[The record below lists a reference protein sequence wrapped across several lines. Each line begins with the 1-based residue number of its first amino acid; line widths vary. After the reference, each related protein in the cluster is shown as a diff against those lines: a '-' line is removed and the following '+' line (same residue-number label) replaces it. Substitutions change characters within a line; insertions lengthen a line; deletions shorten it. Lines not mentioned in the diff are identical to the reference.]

1 VPDLAP
7 PAPGIEVTRTSRS
20 ASIDAMRRALYRLR
34 FASGLFLFAVL
45 AGSCSGDIAASR
57 PYVLATATVGG
68 TYYPVGVALA
78 TITKSRLHAEHGI
91 SLAAISSAGSL
102 ENIKLLRDNQAQFA
116 LLQGVF
122 AAWAW
127 NGEGPVSDPQTW
139 LRSVSAMWQNVEHFA
154 LLSEFV
160 VDGTLADLGSLDGQR
175 YVLGERNSGAEHTGA
190 YILDSL
196 GIDFRRK
203 FDLAWMG
210 YGATADAIQ
219 DGNIV
224 GMNIPAGVP
233 VSAITR
239 AWAVLGDRLTVL
251 GVADEELSRINTRY
265 PLWDYYEIPPGTYPN
280 QRMSVRSIAHPN
292 VLAVRAD
299 VPDETVYQITKA
311 MWENLSALQQIH
323 RATTDMKPQLAL
335 KGLGAPLHPGAARYY
350 REHGLEI
357 PDNLAPP

>member
-1 VPDLAP
+1 
-7 PAPGIEVTRTSRS
+7 
-20 ASIDAMRRALYRLR
+20 MRRALHTILI
-34 FASGLFLFAVL
+34 SGLL
-45 AGSCSGDIAASR
+45 AWAIVQTSCSGDLASNR

-91 SLAAISSAGSL
+91 SLSAISSAGSL

-127 NGEGPVSDPQTW
+127 NGEGPVREPQLW

-154 LLSEFV
+154 LLAEYV
-160 VDGTLADLGSLDGQR
+160 EQGTLEDLGRLDGQR
-175 YVLGERNSGAEHTGA
+175 FVLGERNSGAEHTGA

-196 GIDFRRK
+196 GIDYRRQFR
-203 FDLAWMG
+203 LAYMG

-233 VSAITR
+233 VSAVTR
-239 AWAVLGDRLTVL
+239 AWAVLGDRMTVL
-251 GVADEELSRINTRY
+251 NVTTEELAKINARY
-265 PLWDYYEIPPGTYPN
+265 PLWDFYVMPPGTYPN
-280 QRMSVRSIAHPN
+280 QRAPIRSIAHPN

-299 VPDETVYQITKA
+299 VPEETVYQVTKS
-311 MWENLSALQQIH
+311 MWENLATLQEIH
-323 RATTDMKPQLAL
+323 RSTNDMQLELAL

-350 REHGLEI
+350 RQRGLTI
-357 PDNLAPP
+357 PDHLTPP

>member
-1 VPDLAP
+1 
-7 PAPGIEVTRTSRS
+7 
-20 ASIDAMRRALYRLR
+20 MRRTLYI
-34 FASGLFLFAVL
+34 SLFLLILFLSAVFQT
-45 AGSCSGDIAASR
+45 ACSGDLAGNR
-57 PYVLATATVGG
+57 PYILATATVGG

-127 NGEGPVSDPQTW
+127 NGEGPVREPQRW

-154 LLSEFV
+154 LLAEYV
-160 VDGTLADLGSLDGQR
+160 EDGTLKDLGTLDGLR

-196 GIDFRRK
+196 GIDYRQK
-203 FDLAWMG
+203 LDLAYMG

-224 GMNIPAGVP
+224 GMNVPAGVP

-239 AWAVLGDRLTVL
+239 AWAVLGERMVVL
-251 GVADEELSRINTRY
+251 DVSESELARINSRY
-265 PLWDYYEIPPGTYPN
+265 PLWDYYDIPAGTYPN
-280 QRMSVRSIAHPN
+280 QHAPIRSAGHPN

-299 VPDETVYQITKA
+299 VPEETVYRITKS
-311 MWENLSALQQIH
+311 MWENLSALQEIH
-323 RATTDMKPQLAL
+323 RSTNDMKLELAL

-350 REHGLEI
+350 RERGLVI
-357 PDNLAPP
+357 PDHLSPP

>member
-1 VPDLAP
+1 
-7 PAPGIEVTRTSRS
+7 
-20 ASIDAMRRALYRLR
+20 MRRTFHSTGLCS
-34 FASGLFLFAVL
+34 FLFLFA
-45 AGSCSGDIAASR
+45 ASPTACTGDIASDR

-127 NGEGPVSDPQTW
+127 NGEGPVREPQHW
-139 LRSVSAMWQNVEHFA
+139 LRSVSAMWPNVEHFA
-154 LLSEFV
+154 LLTEYV
-160 VDGTLADLGSLDGQR
+160 ENGTLQDLDALDAQR

-196 GIDFRRK
+196 GIDYRQK
-203 FDLAWMG
+203 FALAFMG

-239 AWAVLGDRLTVL
+239 AWAALGERMVVLSVS
-251 GVADEELSRINTRY
+251 ESELARINSRY
-265 PLWDYYEIPPGTYPN
+265 PLWDYYDIPAGTYPN
-280 QRMSVRSIAHPN
+280 QHATIRSAGHPN

-299 VPDETVYQITKA
+299 VPEDTVYRITKS
-311 MWENLSALQQIH
+311 MWENLSALQEIH
-323 RATTDMKPQLAL
+323 RATKDMRLDLAL
-335 KGLGAPLHPGAARYY
+335 KGLGAPLHAGAARYY
-350 REHGLEI
+350 REQGLVI
-357 PDNLAPP
+357 PDHLTPP

>member
-1 VPDLAP
+1 
-7 PAPGIEVTRTSRS
+7 
-20 ASIDAMRRALYRLR
+20 MRRALHTIRLL
-34 FASGLFLFAVL
+34 SGLLVFAVFQI
-45 AGSCSGDIAASR
+45 SCSGDLAGDR

-127 NGEGPVSDPQTW
+127 NGEGPVREPQPW
-139 LRSVSAMWQNVEHFA
+139 LRSVSAMWLNVEHFA
-154 LLSEFV
+154 LLTEYV
-160 VDGTLADLGSLDGQR
+160 ENGTLQDLGTLDGQR

-196 GIDFRRK
+196 GIDYRQK
-203 FDLAWMG
+203 LDLAYMG

-219 DGNIV
+219 DGNIA

-239 AWAVLGDRLTVL
+239 AWAVLGDRMVVL
-251 GVADEELSRINTRY
+251 NVSESELAQINRRY
-265 PLWDYYEIPPGTYPN
+265 PLWDYYDMPAGTYPN
-280 QRMSVRSIAHPN
+280 QQAPIRSAGHPN

-299 VPDETVYQITKA
+299 VPEETVYQITKS
-311 MWENLSALQQIH
+311 MWQNLSALQEIH
-323 RATTDMKPQLAL
+323 RATNDMKLDLAL

-350 REHGLEI
+350 REQGLDI
-357 PDNLAPP
+357 PGHLSPP

>member
-1 VPDLAP
+1 VNQTIRKA
-7 PAPGIEVTRTSRS
+7 R
-20 ASIDAMRRALYRLR
+20 IDAVPRVLYRIRLL
-34 FASGLFLFAVL
+34 SGLFLFAVL
-45 AGSCSGDIAASR
+45 QSSCSGDLAGER

-78 TITKSRLHAEHGI
+78 TITKSKLHAEHGI

-127 NGEGPVSDPQTW
+127 NGDGPVREPQLW

-154 LLSEFV
+154 LLTEYV
-160 VDGTLADLGSLDGQR
+160 GNGTLQDLGGLDGQR

-196 GIDFRRK
+196 GIDYRQR
-203 FDLAWMG
+203 FDLAYMG

-239 AWAVLGDRLTVL
+239 AWAVLGDRMVVL
-251 GVADEELSRINTRY
+251 NVSESELAQINTRY
-265 PLWDYYEIPPGTYPN
+265 PLWDYYDLPAGTYPN
-280 QRMSVRSIAHPN
+280 QHAPIRSAGHPN
-292 VLAVRAD
+292 ILAVRAD
-299 VPDETVYQITKA
+299 VPDETVYRITKS
-311 MWENLSALQQIH
+311 MWENLSALQEIH
-323 RATTDMKPQLAL
+323 RATNDMKLELAL

-350 REHGLEI
+350 REQGLDI
-357 PDNLAPP
+357 PEHLSPP

>member
-1 VPDLAP
+1 
-7 PAPGIEVTRTSRS
+7 
-20 ASIDAMRRALYRLR
+20 MRRALHRLR
-34 FASGLFLFAVL
+34 FVSSLLLFAVL
-45 AGSCSGDIAASR
+45 AGSCSGDLAASR

-78 TITKSRLHAEHGI
+78 TITKSRLHADHGI

-102 ENIKLLRDNQAQFA
+102 ENIKLMRDNQAQFA

-122 AAWAW
+122 GAWAW
-127 NGEGPVSDPQTW
+127 NGEGPVRNPQTW
-139 LRSVSAMWQNVEHFA
+139 LRSISAMWQNVEHFA

-160 VDGTLADLGSLDGQR
+160 ADGTLADLGKLDGQR

-196 GIDFRRK
+196 GIDYRRNL
-203 FDLAWMG
+203 DLAYMG

-251 GVADEELSRINTRY
+251 GVTDEELSKINARY
-265 PLWDYYEIPPGTYPN
+265 PLWDYYDIRPGTYPS
-280 QRMSVRSIAHPN
+280 QGTAVRSIAHPN

-299 VPDETVYQITKA
+299 VPDETVYQVTKA
-311 MWENLSALQQIH
+311 MWENLPALKEIH
-323 RATTDMKPQLAL
+323 RATTDMKPGLAL

-350 REHGLEI
+350 REQGLTI
-357 PDNLAPP
+357 PDHLSPP

>member
-1 VPDLAP
+1 
-7 PAPGIEVTRTSRS
+7 
-20 ASIDAMRRALYRLR
+20 MRRALHRLR
-34 FASGLFLFAVL
+34 FVSSLLLFVVL
-45 AGSCSGDIAASR
+45 AGSCSGDLAASR

-78 TITKSRLHAEHGI
+78 TITKSRLHADHGI

-102 ENIKLLRDNQAQFA
+102 ENIKLMRDNQAQFA

-127 NGEGPVSDPQTW
+127 NGEGPVRDPQTW
-139 LRSVSAMWQNVEHFA
+139 LRSISAMWQNVEHFA

-160 VDGTLADLGSLDGQR
+160 VGGTLADLGELDGQR

-196 GIDFRRK
+196 GIDYRQK
-203 FDLAWMG
+203 LDLAYMG

-251 GVADEELSRINTRY
+251 GVTDEELSKINTRY
-265 PLWDYYEIPPGTYPN
+265 ALWDYYDIRPGTYPN
-280 QRMSVRSIAHPN
+280 QGATVRSIAHPN

-311 MWENLSALQQIH
+311 MWENLPALQEIH
-323 RATTDMKPQLAL
+323 RATVDMKPELAL
-335 KGLGAPLHPGAARYY
+335 KGLGAPLHPGAVRYY
-350 REHGLEI
+350 REQGLAI
-357 PDNLAPP
+357 PDHLSPP

>member
-1 VPDLAP
+1 MW
-7 PAPGIEVTRTSRS
+7 RTP
-20 ASIDAMRRALYRLR
+20 YRLR
-34 FASGLFLFAVL
+34 FLAGLFLTVVL
-45 AGSCSGDIAASR
+45 QLSCSGELAGER

-78 TITKSRLHAEHGI
+78 TISKSKLYPEYGI

-127 NGEGPVSDPQTW
+127 NGEGPVREPQTW
-139 LRSVSAMWQNVEHFA
+139 LRSVSGMWHNVEHFA
-154 LLSEFV
+154 LLADLVQE
-160 VDGTLADLGSLDGQR
+160 GTLSDLGSLKGQR
-175 YVLGERNSGAEHTGA
+175 FVLGERNSGAEHTGA

-196 GIDFRRK
+196 GIDYRRRMN
-203 FDLAWMG
+203 LAYMG

-239 AWAVLGDRLTVL
+239 AWAMLGHRMVVLDVSA
-251 GVADEELSRINTRY
+251 VELARINARY
-265 PLWDYYEIPPGTYPN
+265 PLWGRYEIAAGTYPN
-280 QRMSVRSIAHPN
+280 QASPVQSISHPN
-292 VLAVRAD
+292 VLAVRED
-299 VPDETVYQITKA
+299 VPDETVYQVTRS
-311 MWENLSALQQIH
+311 MWENLASLQEIH
-323 RATTDMKPQLAL
+323 RSTNDMKLELAL
-335 KGLGAPLHPGAARYY
+335 AGLGAPLHPGAARFY
-350 REHGLEI
+350 RERGLSI
-357 PDNLAPP
+357 PPHLSPP

>member
-1 VPDLAP
+1 
-7 PAPGIEVTRTSRS
+7 
-20 ASIDAMRRALYRLR
+20 MRRASYTIRLV
-34 FASGLFLFAVL
+34 SGALLVSL
-45 AGSCSGDIAASR
+45 LQGSCSGELAADR

-78 TITKSRLHAEHGI
+78 TISKSRLQSGHGI

-127 NGEGPVSDPQTW
+127 KGEGPVGKAQPY
-139 LRSVSAMWQNVEHFA
+139 LRSVSAMWQNVEHFV
-154 LLSEFV
+154 LLSELV
-160 VDGTLADLGSLDGQR
+160 GNGTLMDLDALRGER

-190 YILDSL
+190 YILNSL
-196 GIDFRRK
+196 GIDYRRK
-203 FDLAWMG
+203 LDLAYMG

-233 VSAITR
+233 VSAITS
-239 AWAVLGDRLTVL
+239 ASAVLGDRMTVL
-251 GVADEELSRINTRY
+251 NVSADELSKINARY
-265 PLWDYYEIPPGTYPN
+265 PLWDFYDIPSGTYPN
-280 QRMSVRSIAHPN
+280 QDAPIRSIAHPN

-299 VPDETVYQITKA
+299 VPEEAVYQITKSI
-311 MWENLSALQQIH
+311 WENLAALQEIH
-323 RATTDMKPQLAL
+323 RATSDMKLELAL

-350 REHGLEI
+350 REQGLTI
-357 PDNLAPP
+357 PDELTPP

>member
-1 VPDLAP
+1 MWRAP
-7 PAPGIEVTRTSRS
+7 C
-20 ASIDAMRRALYRLR
+20 RLR
-34 FASGLFLFAVL
+34 FVSGLLLTVFLQL
-45 AGSCSGDIAASR
+45 SCSGELAADR

-78 TITKSRLHAEHGI
+78 TISKSKLYPEHGI

-127 NGEGPVSDPQTW
+127 NGEGPVREPQVW
-139 LRSVSAMWQNVEHFA
+139 LRSVSGMWHNVEHFA
-154 LLSEFV
+154 LLADLV
-160 VDGTLADLGSLDGQR
+160 QAGTLSDLGSLDGQR
-175 YVLGERNSGAEHTGA
+175 FVLGERNSGAEHTGA

-196 GIDFRRK
+196 GIDYRRGM
-203 FDLAWMG
+203 DLAYMG

-239 AWAVLGDRLTVL
+239 ALAVLGRRMVVL
-251 GVADEELSRINTRY
+251 DVSDAELAQINARY
-265 PLWDYYEIPPGTYPN
+265 PLWDHYEIAAGTYPN
-280 QRMSVRSIAHPN
+280 QRSPIRSISHPN
-292 VLAVRAD
+292 VLAVRED
-299 VPDETVYQITKA
+299 VPDETVYEITRT
-311 MWENLSALQQIH
+311 MWENLSTLQEIH
-323 RATTDMKPQLAL
+323 RSTHDMKLEHAL

-350 REHGLEI
+350 RERGVEI
-357 PDNLAPP
+357 PPHLAPP

>member
-1 VPDLAP
+1 
-7 PAPGIEVTRTSRS
+7 
-20 ASIDAMRRALYRLR
+20 MRRALHTIRLL
-34 FASGLFLFAVL
+34 SGLLVFAVFQI
-45 AGSCSGDIAASR
+45 SCSGDLAGDR

-127 NGEGPVSDPQTW
+127 NGEGPVREPQPW
-139 LRSVSAMWQNVEHFA
+139 LRSVSAMWLNVEHFA
-154 LLSEFV
+154 LLTEYV
-160 VDGTLADLGSLDGQR
+160 ENGTLQDLGTLDGQR

-196 GIDFRRK
+196 GIDYRQK
-203 FDLAWMG
+203 LDLAYMG

-219 DGNIV
+219 DGNIA

-239 AWAVLGDRLTVL
+239 AWAVLGDRMVVL
-251 GVADEELSRINTRY
+251 NVSESELAQINRRY
-265 PLWDYYEIPPGTYPN
+265 PLWDYYDMPAGTYPN
-280 QRMSVRSIAHPN
+280 QQAPIRSAGHPN

-299 VPDETVYQITKA
+299 VPEETVYQITKS
-311 MWENLSALQQIH
+311 MWENLSALQEIH
-323 RATTDMKPQLAL
+323 RATNDMKLDLAL

-350 REHGLEI
+350 REQGLDI
-357 PDNLAPP
+357 PGHLSPP

>member
-1 VPDLAP
+1 
-7 PAPGIEVTRTSRS
+7 
-20 ASIDAMRRALYRLR
+20 MRRALHTIRLL
-34 FASGLFLFAVL
+34 SGLLVFAVL
-45 AGSCSGDIAASR
+45 QISCSGDLAGDR

-127 NGEGPVSDPQTW
+127 NGEGPVREPQPW
-139 LRSVSAMWQNVEHFA
+139 LRSVSAMWLNVEHFA
-154 LLSEFV
+154 LLTEYV
-160 VDGTLADLGSLDGQR
+160 ENGTLQDLGTLDGQR

-196 GIDFRRK
+196 GIDYRQK
-203 FDLAWMG
+203 LDLAYMG

-219 DGNIV
+219 DGNIA

-239 AWAVLGDRLTVL
+239 AWAVLGDRMVVL
-251 GVADEELSRINTRY
+251 NVSESELAQINRRY
-265 PLWDYYEIPPGTYPN
+265 PLWDYYDMPAGTYPN
-280 QRMSVRSIAHPN
+280 QQAPIRSAGHPN

-299 VPDETVYQITKA
+299 VPEETVYQITKS
-311 MWENLSALQQIH
+311 MWENLSALQEIH
-323 RATTDMKPQLAL
+323 RATNDMKLDLAL

-350 REHGLEI
+350 REQGLDI
-357 PDNLAPP
+357 PGHLSPP

>member
-1 VPDLAP
+1 
-7 PAPGIEVTRTSRS
+7 
-20 ASIDAMRRALYRLR
+20 MRRALHTILI
-34 FASGLFLFAVL
+34 SCLL
-45 AGSCSGDIAASR
+45 ACAIVQTSCSGDLASNR

-78 TITKSRLHAEHGI
+78 TITKSRLHARHGV
-91 SLAAISSAGSL
+91 SLSAISSAGSL

-122 AAWAW
+122 VAWAW
-127 NGEGPVSDPQTW
+127 NGEGPVREPQLW

-154 LLSEFV
+154 LLAEYV
-160 VDGTLADLGSLDGQR
+160 EHGTLQDLALLDGQR

-196 GIDFRRK
+196 GIDYKRQFR
-203 FDLAWMG
+203 LAYMG
-210 YGATADAIQ
+210 YGAAADAIQ

-239 AWAVLGDRLTVL
+239 AWAVLGDRMAVL
-251 GVADEELSRINTRY
+251 DVSDEELAKINVRY
-265 PLWDYYEIPPGTYPN
+265 PLWDFYAMPPGTYPN
-280 QRMSVRSIAHPN
+280 QLAPVRSIAHPN
-292 VLAVRAD
+292 VLAVRED
-299 VPDETVYQITKA
+299 VPEETVYQVTKS
-311 MWENLSALQQIH
+311 MWENLSTLQEIH
-323 RATTDMKPQLAL
+323 RSTKDMRLELAL

-350 REHGLEI
+350 LEQGLTI
-357 PDNLAPP
+357 PDHLTPP

>member
-1 VPDLAP
+1 MRCILCV
-7 PAPGIEVTRTSRS
+7 SR
-20 ASIDAMRRALYRLR
+20 LLLG
-34 FASGLFLFAVL
+34 GLILCVL
-45 AGSCSGDIAASR
+45 SSCSGDLSADR

-78 TITKSRLHAEHGI
+78 TITKSRLHREHGI

-102 ENIKLLRDNQAQFA
+102 ENLKLLRDNQAQFA

-127 NGEGPVSDPQTW
+127 RGEGPVSSPQTE
-139 LRSVSAMWQNVEHFA
+139 LRSISAMWQNVEHFA
-154 LLSEFV
+154 LLSDLV
-160 VDGTLADLGSLDGQR
+160 VDGTLSDIAALNGHR
-175 YVLGERNSGAEHTGA
+175 FVLGERNSGAAHTGA

-196 GIDFRRK
+196 GIDHRARL
-203 FDLAWMG
+203 DLAYMG

-239 AWAVLGDRLTVL
+239 ASAVMGERLTLLNVTP
-251 GVADEELSRINTRY
+251 EELRLINGRY
-265 PLWDYYEIPPGTYPN
+265 PLWDFYDIPAGTYPN
-280 QRMSVRSIAHPN
+280 QQRAVRSAAHPN

-299 VPDETVYQITKA
+299 VPEEAVYQVTRA
-311 MWENLSALQQIH
+311 LWENLSVLQDIH
-323 RATTDMKPQLAL
+323 RSTRDMKLDLAL

-350 REHGLEI
+350 REQGLVI
-357 PDNLAPP
+357 PDELTPP

>member
-1 VPDLAP
+1 MLRAP
-7 PAPGIEVTRTSRS
+7 
-20 ASIDAMRRALYRLR
+20 YRL
-34 FASGLFLFAVL
+34 SILSSLFVAIFLQF
-45 AGSCSGDIAASR
+45 SCSGELAGER

-78 TITKSRLHAEHGI
+78 TISKSKLYPEHGI

-127 NGEGPVSDPQTW
+127 NGEGPVREPQAW
-139 LRSVSAMWQNVEHFA
+139 LRSVSGMWHNVEHFA
-154 LLSEFV
+154 LLSDLV
-160 VDGTLADLGSLDGQR
+160 RNGTLSDLELLDGQR
-175 YVLGERNSGAEHTGA
+175 FVLGERNSGAEHTGA

-196 GIDFRRK
+196 GIDYRRRM
-203 FDLAWMG
+203 DLAYMG

-239 AWAVLGDRLTVL
+239 AWAVLGSRLVVL
-251 GVADEELSRINTRY
+251 HVSDDELAQINARY
-265 PLWDYYEIPPGTYPN
+265 PLWDSYEIAAGTYPN
-280 QRMSVRSIAHPN
+280 QRSPIRSISHPN
-292 VLAVRAD
+292 VLAVRED
-299 VPDETVYQITKA
+299 VPEETVYQITRS
-311 MWENLSALQQIH
+311 MWENLSTLQEIH
-323 RATTDMKPQLAL
+323 RSTNDMKLELAL
-335 KGLGAPLHPGAARYY
+335 KGLGAPLHPGAARFY
-350 REHGLEI
+350 RERGLTI
-357 PDNLAPP
+357 PPHLAPP

>member
-1 VPDLAP
+1 
-7 PAPGIEVTRTSRS
+7 
-20 ASIDAMRRALYRLR
+20 MRRALHRLR
-34 FASGLFLFAVL
+34 FVSGLLLFAAL
-45 AGSCSGDIAASR
+45 AGSCSGDLAASR

-78 TITKSRLHAEHGI
+78 TITKSRLHADHGI

-102 ENIKLLRDNQAQFA
+102 ENIKLMRDNQAQFA

-122 AAWAW
+122 GAWAW
-127 NGEGPVSDPQTW
+127 NGEGPVRNPQTW
-139 LRSVSAMWQNVEHFA
+139 LRSISAMWQNVEHFA

-160 VDGTLADLGSLDGQR
+160 ADGTLADLGKLDGQR

-196 GIDFRRK
+196 GIDYRRNL
-203 FDLAWMG
+203 DLAYMG

-224 GMNIPAGVP
+224 GMNVPAGVP

-251 GVADEELSRINTRY
+251 GVTDEELSKINARY
-265 PLWDYYEIPPGTYPN
+265 PLWDYYDIRPGTYPS
-280 QRMSVRSIAHPN
+280 QGTAVRSIAHPN

-299 VPDETVYQITKA
+299 VPDETVYQVTKA
-311 MWENLSALQQIH
+311 MWENLPALQEIH
-323 RATTDMKPQLAL
+323 RATTDMKPGLAL
-335 KGLGAPLHPGAARYY
+335 KGLAAPLHPGAARYY
-350 REHGLEI
+350 REQGLTI
-357 PDNLAPP
+357 PDHLSPP

>member
-1 VPDLAP
+1 
-7 PAPGIEVTRTSRS
+7 
-20 ASIDAMRRALYRLR
+20 MRRTLYIH
-34 FASGLFLFAVL
+34 LFLPVLVLSAVFY
-45 AGSCSGDIAASR
+45 AACSGDLAGDR

-127 NGEGPVSDPQTW
+127 NGEGPVREPQLW

-154 LLSEFV
+154 LLTEYV
-160 VDGTLADLGSLDGQR
+160 ENGTLEDLGALDGLR

-196 GIDFRRK
+196 GIDYRK
-203 FDLAWMG
+203 TFDLAYMG

-239 AWAVLGDRLTVL
+239 AWAVLGERMVVL
-251 GVADEELSRINTRY
+251 DVSESELARINSRY
-265 PLWDYYEIPPGTYPN
+265 PLWDYYDIPAGTYPN
-280 QRMSVRSIAHPN
+280 QQATIRSAGHPN

-299 VPDETVYQITKA
+299 VPEETVYRITKS
-311 MWENLSALQQIH
+311 MWENLPALQEIH
-323 RATTDMKPQLAL
+323 RSTNDMRLDLAL

-350 REHGLEI
+350 REQGLVI
-357 PDNLAPP
+357 PDHLSPP

>member
-1 VPDLAP
+1 
-7 PAPGIEVTRTSRS
+7 
-20 ASIDAMRRALYRLR
+20 MRRALHTIRLL
-34 FASGLFLFAVL
+34 SGLLVFAVFQI
-45 AGSCSGDIAASR
+45 SCSGDLAGDR

-127 NGEGPVSDPQTW
+127 NGEGPVREPQPW
-139 LRSVSAMWQNVEHFA
+139 LRSVSTMWLNVEHFA
-154 LLSEFV
+154 LLTEYV
-160 VDGTLADLGSLDGQR
+160 ENGTLQDLGTLDGQR

-196 GIDFRRK
+196 GIDYRQK
-203 FDLAWMG
+203 LDLAYMG

-219 DGNIV
+219 DGNIA

-239 AWAVLGDRLTVL
+239 AWAVLGDRMVVL
-251 GVADEELSRINTRY
+251 NVSESELAQINRRY
-265 PLWDYYEIPPGTYPN
+265 PLWDYYDMPAGTYPN
-280 QRMSVRSIAHPN
+280 QQAPIRSAGHPN

-299 VPDETVYQITKA
+299 VPEETVYQITKS
-311 MWENLSALQQIH
+311 MWQNLSALQEIH
-323 RATTDMKPQLAL
+323 RATNDMKLDLAL

-350 REHGLEI
+350 REQGLDI
-357 PDNLAPP
+357 PGHLSPP

>member
-1 VPDLAP
+1 
-7 PAPGIEVTRTSRS
+7 
-20 ASIDAMRRALYRLR
+20 MRRAWYRT
-34 FASGLFLFAVL
+34 GLLHGLIVCACFHA
-45 AGSCSGDIAASR
+45 SCSGELAADR

-78 TITKSRLHAEHGI
+78 TISKSRLHAEHGI

-127 NGEGPVSDPQTW
+127 NGEGPVRAPQTW

-154 LLSEFV
+154 LLAEFV
-160 VDGTLADLGSLDGQR
+160 EDGTLGDLGTLDRQR

-196 GIDFRRK
+196 GIDYRRRL
-203 FDLAWMG
+203 DLAYMG
-210 YGATADAIQ
+210 YGAAADAIQ

-239 AWAVLGDRLTVL
+239 AWAVLGDRMVVL
-251 GVADEELSRINTRY
+251 NVSADELAKINARY
-265 PLWDYYEIPPGTYPN
+265 PLWDYYDMPPGTYPN
-280 QRMSVRSIAHPN
+280 QSAPIRSIAHPN
-292 VLAVRAD
+292 VLAVRHD
-299 VPDETVYQITKA
+299 VPEETVYQVTRSL
-311 MWENLSALQQIH
+311 WENLSTLQEIH
-323 RATTDMKPQLAL
+323 RSTNDMKLELAL
-335 KGLGAPLHPGAARYY
+335 KGLGAPLHPGAARFY
-350 REHGLEI
+350 REKGLEI
-357 PDNLAPP
+357 PDRLAPP

>member
-1 VPDLAP
+1 
-7 PAPGIEVTRTSRS
+7 
-20 ASIDAMRRALYRLR
+20 MRRTLYI
-34 FASGLFLFAVL
+34 SLFLLILFLSAVFQT
-45 AGSCSGDIAASR
+45 ACSGDLAGNR
-57 PYVLATATVGG
+57 PYILATATVGG

-127 NGEGPVSDPQTW
+127 NGEGPVREPQRW

-154 LLSEFV
+154 LLAEYV
-160 VDGTLADLGSLDGQR
+160 EDGTLKDLGTLDGLR

-196 GIDFRRK
+196 GIDYRQK
-203 FDLAWMG
+203 LDLAYMG

-224 GMNIPAGVP
+224 GMNVPAGVP

-239 AWAVLGDRLTVL
+239 AWAVLGQRMVVL
-251 GVADEELSRINTRY
+251 DVSESELARINSRY
-265 PLWDYYEIPPGTYPN
+265 PLWDYYDIPAGTYPN
-280 QRMSVRSIAHPN
+280 QHAPIRSAGHPN

-299 VPDETVYQITKA
+299 VPEETVYRITKS
-311 MWENLSALQQIH
+311 MWENLSALQEIH
-323 RATTDMKPQLAL
+323 RSTNDMKLELAL

-350 REHGLEI
+350 RERGLVI
-357 PDNLAPP
+357 PDHLSPP

>member
-1 VPDLAP
+1 MPRP
-7 PAPGIEVTRTSRS
+7 
-20 ASIDAMRRALYRLR
+20 LYKIG
-34 FASGLFLFAVL
+34 SVWGLLIFGVL
-45 AGSCSGDIAASR
+45 QISCSGELSSDR
-57 PYVLATATVGG
+57 PYVLSTATVGG

-78 TITKSRLHAEHGI
+78 TVTKSRLHREYGI

-127 NGEGPVSDPQTW
+127 GGEGPISKPQTY
-139 LRSVSAMWQNVEHFA
+139 LRSVSAMWQNVEHFV
-154 LLSEFV
+154 LLSELV
-160 VDGTLADLGSLDGQR
+160 ENGTLSDLATLQGQR

-196 GIDFRRK
+196 GIDYRRK
-203 FDLAWMG
+203 LDLAYMG

-239 AWAVLGDRLTVL
+239 AYAVLGDRLTVL
-251 GVADEELSRINTRY
+251 NVTARELAMINGRY
-265 PLWDYYEIPPGTYPN
+265 PLWDFYEIPPGTYPN
-280 QRMSVRSIAHPN
+280 QARQIRSVAHPN

-299 VPDETVYQITKA
+299 VPEDDVYQITRA
-311 MWENLSALQQIH
+311 LWENLSVLQDIH
-323 RATTDMKPQLAL
+323 RATRDMQLALAL
-335 KGLGAPLHPGAARYY
+335 KGLGVPLHPGAARYY
-350 REHGLEI
+350 REQGLPV
-357 PDNLAPP
+357 PDNLTPP

>member
-1 VPDLAP
+1 
-7 PAPGIEVTRTSRS
+7 
-20 ASIDAMRRALYRLR
+20 MRRALHRLR
-34 FASGLFLFAVL
+34 FVSSLLLFAVL
-45 AGSCSGDIAASR
+45 AGSCSGDLAAGR

-78 TITKSRLHAEHGI
+78 TITKSRLHADHGI

-102 ENIKLLRDNQAQFA
+102 ENIKLMRDNQAQFA

-127 NGEGPVSDPQTW
+127 NGEGPVRDPQTW
-139 LRSVSAMWQNVEHFA
+139 LRSISAMWQNVEHFA

-160 VDGTLADLGSLDGQR
+160 VDGTLADLGKLDGQR

-190 YILDSL
+190 YILNSL
-196 GIDFRRK
+196 GIDYRQK
-203 FDLAWMG
+203 LDLAYMG

-251 GVADEELSRINTRY
+251 GVTDQELSKINARY
-265 PLWDYYEIPPGTYPN
+265 ALWDYYDLRPGTYPN
-280 QRMSVRSIAHPN
+280 QGAAVRSIAHPN

-299 VPDETVYQITKA
+299 VPDEAVYQITKA
-311 MWENLSALQQIH
+311 MWENLPALQEIH
-323 RATTDMKPQLAL
+323 RATVDMKPELAL
-335 KGLGAPLHPGAARYY
+335 KGLGAPLHPGAERYY
-350 REHGLEI
+350 REQGLAI
-357 PDNLAPP
+357 PDHLSPP

>member
-1 VPDLAP
+1 
-7 PAPGIEVTRTSRS
+7 
-20 ASIDAMRRALYRLR
+20 MRRDLYRIRLV
-34 FASGLFLFAVL
+34 SCLLLSAVL
-45 AGSCSGDIAASR
+45 QTSCSGDLAGER

-78 TITKSRLHAEHGI
+78 TITKSRLYAEHGI
-91 SLAAISSAGSL
+91 SLSAISSAGSL

-127 NGEGPVSDPQTW
+127 NGEGPVREPQVW
-139 LRSVSAMWQNVEHFA
+139 LRSVSAMWQNVEHFT
-154 LLSEFV
+154 LLTEYV
-160 VDGTLADLGSLDGQR
+160 ENGTLQDLGALDGQR

-196 GIDFRRK
+196 DIDYRRT
-203 FDLAWMG
+203 FDLAYMG
-210 YGATADAIQ
+210 YGATADAIR

-239 AWAVLGDRLTVL
+239 AWAALGNRMLVLNVS
-251 GVADEELSRINTRY
+251 ASELARINARY
-265 PLWDYYEIPPGTYPN
+265 PLWDYYDMPPGTYPN
-280 QRMSVRSIAHPN
+280 QRAPIRSAGHPN

-299 VPDETVYQITKA
+299 VPDETVYQITKS
-311 MWENLSALQQIH
+311 MWENLSALQEIH
-323 RATTDMKPQLAL
+323 RATNDMKPEFAL
-335 KGLGAPLHPGAARYY
+335 KGLAAPLHPGAARYY
-350 REHGLEI
+350 REQGLGI
-357 PDNLAPP
+357 PDHLSPP

>member
-1 VPDLAP
+1 LLGVVHA
-7 PAPGIEVTRTSRS
+7 
-20 ASIDAMRRALYRLR
+20 
-34 FASGLFLFAVL
+34 
-45 AGSCSGDIAASR
+45 SCSGDLAGKR

-78 TITKSRLHAEHGI
+78 TITKSRLHDEYGI

-127 NGEGPVSDPQTW
+127 NGEGPVREPQTW
-139 LRSVSAMWQNVEHFA
+139 LRSISAMWQNVEHFA
-154 LLSEFV
+154 LLSEYV
-160 VDGTLADLGSLDGQR
+160 EIGTLGDLALLDGQR
-175 YVLGERNSGAEHTGA
+175 FVLGERNSGAEHTGA
-190 YILDSL
+190 YILESL
-196 GIDFRRK
+196 GIDYRHSLN
-203 FDLAWMG
+203 LAYMG

-239 AWAVLGDRLTVL
+239 AWAVLGRRMAVL
-251 GVADEELSRINTRY
+251 SVSPEELSKINARY
-265 PLWDYYEIPPGTYPN
+265 PLWDYYDLPAGTYPN
-280 QRMSVRSIAHPN
+280 QHAPIRSIAHPN

-299 VPDETVYQITKA
+299 VPEDTVYRITRG
-311 MWENLSALQQIH
+311 MWENLSTLQEIH
-323 RATTDMKPQLAL
+323 RATNDMKPALAL
-335 KGLGAPLHPGAARYY
+335 KGLAAPLHPGAARYY
-350 REHGLEI
+350 REQGLSI
-357 PDNLAPP
+357 PDHLAPP

>member
-1 VPDLAP
+1 MRCAVHPTALIFGLLA
-7 PAPGIEVTRTSRS
+7 V
-20 ASIDAMRRALYRLR
+20 ALLQT
-34 FASGLFLFAVL
+34 
-45 AGSCSGDIAASR
+45 SCSGELAGDR

-78 TITKSRLHAEHGI
+78 TISKSKLYADHGI

-127 NGEGPVSDPQTW
+127 NGEGPVREPQTW
-139 LRSVSAMWQNVEHFA
+139 LRSVSGMWHNVEHFA
-154 LLSEFV
+154 LLSELV
-160 VDGTLADLGSLDGQR
+160 ENGTLSDLGSLDGQR
-175 YVLGERNSGAEHTGA
+175 FVLGERNSGAEHTGA

-196 GIDFRRK
+196 GIDYRHRL
-203 FDLAWMG
+203 DLAYMG
-210 YGATADAIQ
+210 YGASADALQ

-239 AWAVLGDRLTVL
+239 AWAVLGNRMVVL
-251 GVADEELSRINTRY
+251 DVSDHELEQINARY
-265 PLWDYYEIPPGTYPN
+265 PLWDYYELPAGTYPN
-280 QRMSVRSIAHPN
+280 QEAPIRSISHPN

-299 VPDETVYQITKA
+299 VPEETVYQITRS
-311 MWENLSALQQIH
+311 MWENLPTLQEIH
-323 RATTDMKPQLAL
+323 RSTNDMKLELAL
-335 KGLGAPLHPGAARYY
+335 KGLGAPLHPGAARFY
-350 REHGLEI
+350 RERGLII
-357 PDNLAPP
+357 PPHLAPP

>member
-1 VPDLAP
+1 MR
-7 PAPGIEVTRTSRS
+7 RTSY
-20 ASIDAMRRALYRLR
+20 IP
-34 FASGLFLFAVL
+34 LFLPLLFLSAVFQT
-45 AGSCSGDIAASR
+45 ACSGDLAGDR

-127 NGEGPVSDPQTW
+127 NGEGPVREPQLW

-154 LLSEFV
+154 LLTEYV
-160 VDGTLADLGSLDGQR
+160 EDGTLKDLGALDGLR
-175 YVLGERNSGAEHTGA
+175 YVLGQRNSGAEHTGA
-190 YILDSL
+190 YILDRL
-196 GIDFRRK
+196 GIDYRK
-203 FDLAWMG
+203 RFDLAYMG

-239 AWAVLGDRLTVL
+239 AWAVLGERMVVL
-251 GVADEELSRINTRY
+251 NVSESELARINSRY
-265 PLWDYYEIPPGTYPN
+265 PLWDYYDIPAGTYPN
-280 QRMSVRSIAHPN
+280 QQAPIRSAGHPN

-299 VPDETVYQITKA
+299 VPEETVYRITKS
-311 MWENLSALQQIH
+311 MWENLAALQEIH
-323 RATTDMKPQLAL
+323 RSTNDMRLDLAL
-335 KGLGAPLHPGAARYY
+335 KGLEAPLHPGAARYY
-350 REHGLEI
+350 REQGLVV
-357 PDNLAPP
+357 PDHLSPP

>member
-1 VPDLAP
+1 MW
-7 PAPGIEVTRTSRS
+7 RTPYRS
-20 ASIDAMRRALYRLR
+20 C
-34 FASGLFLFAVL
+34 FLFGLLL
-45 AGSCSGDIAASR
+45 AILLQLSCSGDLAGER

-78 TITKSRLHAEHGI
+78 TISKSKLYPEHGI

-127 NGEGPVSDPQTW
+127 NGEGPVREPQAW
-139 LRSVSAMWQNVEHFA
+139 LRSVSGMWHNVEHFA
-154 LLSEFV
+154 LLADLV
-160 VDGTLADLGSLDGQR
+160 RNGTLSDLDLLDGER
-175 YVLGERNSGAEHTGA
+175 FVLGERNSGAEHTGA

-196 GIDFRRK
+196 GIDYRRRM
-203 FDLAWMG
+203 DLAYMG

-239 AWAVLGDRLTVL
+239 AWAVLGSDLVVL
-251 GVADEELSRINTRY
+251 DVSDDELAQINTRY
-265 PLWDYYEIPPGTYPN
+265 PLWDHYEIAAGTYPN
-280 QRMSVRSIAHPN
+280 QRAPIRSISHPN
-292 VLAVRAD
+292 VLAVRDD
-299 VPDETVYQITKA
+299 VPEETVYQVTRS
-311 MWENLSALQQIH
+311 MWENLSTLQEIH
-323 RATTDMKPQLAL
+323 RSTNDMKLELAL
-335 KGLGAPLHPGAARYY
+335 KGLGAPLHPGAARFY
-350 REHGLEI
+350 RERGLTI
-357 PDNLAPP
+357 PPHLAPP

>member
-1 VPDLAP
+1 L
-7 PAPGIEVTRTSRS
+7 
-20 ASIDAMRRALYRLR
+20 
-34 FASGLFLFAVL
+34 SGLFLFAVL
-45 AGSCSGDIAASR
+45 QSSCSGDLAGER

-78 TITKSRLHAEHGI
+78 TITKSKLHAEHGI

-127 NGEGPVSDPQTW
+127 NGDGPVREPQLW

-154 LLSEFV
+154 LLTEYV
-160 VDGTLADLGSLDGQR
+160 GNGTLQDLGGLDGQR

-196 GIDFRRK
+196 GIDYRQR
-203 FDLAWMG
+203 FDLAYMG

-239 AWAVLGDRLTVL
+239 AWAILGDRMVVL
-251 GVADEELSRINTRY
+251 NVSESELAQINTRY
-265 PLWDYYEIPPGTYPN
+265 PLWDYYDLPAGTYPN
-280 QRMSVRSIAHPN
+280 QHAPIRSAGHPN
-292 VLAVRAD
+292 ILAVRAD
-299 VPDETVYQITKA
+299 VPDETVYRITKS
-311 MWENLSALQQIH
+311 MWENLSALQEIH
-323 RATTDMKPQLAL
+323 RATNDMKLELAL

-350 REHGLEI
+350 RERGLDI
-357 PDNLAPP
+357 PEQLSPP

>member
-1 VPDLAP
+1 MWRAP
-7 PAPGIEVTRTSRS
+7 YT
-20 ASIDAMRRALYRLR
+20 LR
-34 FASGLFLFAVL
+34 FVSGLLLTLFLQL
-45 AGSCSGDIAASR
+45 SCSGELAGDR

-78 TITKSRLHAEHGI
+78 TISKSKLYPEHGI

-127 NGEGPVSDPQTW
+127 NGEGPVREPQTW
-139 LRSVSAMWQNVEHFA
+139 LRSVSGMWHNVEHFA
-154 LLSEFV
+154 VLTELAEN
-160 VDGTLADLGSLDGQR
+160 GTLTDLGSLDGQR
-175 YVLGERNSGAEHTGA
+175 FVLGERNSGAEHTGA

-196 GIDFRRK
+196 GIDYRRRL
-203 FDLAWMG
+203 DLAYMG
-210 YGATADAIQ
+210 YGASADAMQ

-239 AWAVLGDRLTVL
+239 AWAVLGDRMVVL
-251 GVADEELSRINTRY
+251 SVSDHELEQINARY
-265 PLWDYYEIPPGTYPN
+265 PLWDYYELPAGTYPN
-280 QRMSVRSIAHPN
+280 QDAPIRSISHPN

-299 VPDETVYQITKA
+299 VPEEAVYQITRS
-311 MWENLSALQQIH
+311 MWENLSTLQEIH
-323 RATTDMKPQLAL
+323 RSTNDMKLELAL
-335 KGLGAPLHPGAARYY
+335 KGLGAPLHPGAARFY
-350 REHGLEI
+350 RERGLVI
-357 PDNLAPP
+357 PPHLAPP